1 MTLTGEEFRRALGHF
16 ATGVTVV
23 TVRRSQESIHGM
35 TANAFTSVSLEP
47 PLVLVCVDHR
57 ARSHPLLLEQKCFGI
72 NVLREDQE
80 PLARY
85 LDHETAGRLGV
96 EYATSERG
104 TPLLKDCLARL
115 DCTLVATHEGGDHTL
130 FVGRVEQAN
139 TGTGR
144 PLLWWP
150 GGSGHLGGKSIRAW
164 TQRFQAREDVTATPW
179 PTSSAGVS

>member
-23 TVRRSQESIHGM
+23 TVRRSQEFIHGM

-47 PLVLVCVDHR
+47 PLVLVCVDQQ

-85 LDHETAGRLGV
+85 FADSDQDHETAGRLGV

-144 PLLWWP
+144 PLLFYQGKF
-150 GGSGHLGGKSIRAW
+150 GGLADRA
-164 TQRFQAREDVTATPW
+164 T
-179 PTSSAGVS
+179 